1 MILNYNLDLFS
12 RIVSMYI
19 TCNVCHF
26 SYLHYVVSLHRL
38 FQNFCCGQQHYM
50 FMRTKWAVKS

>member
-19 TCNVCHF
+19 TFNVCHF
-26 SYLHYVVSLHRL
+26 SYLHYVVIVITQIISELL
-38 FQNFCCGQQHYM
+38 L
-50 FMRTKWAVKS
+50 